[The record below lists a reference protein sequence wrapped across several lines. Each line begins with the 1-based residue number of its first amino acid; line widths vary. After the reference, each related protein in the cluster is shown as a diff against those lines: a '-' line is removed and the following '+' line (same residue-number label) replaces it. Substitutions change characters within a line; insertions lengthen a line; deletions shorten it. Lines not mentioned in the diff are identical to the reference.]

1 MFKIDNLE
9 PHKNVGLNWKRNLY
23 SALLKIYE
31 YVFCLPLYDYQ
42 NIIYRGTFCYKTTL
56 PLKQLKMEV
65 YSKEINNMK
74 IMIIT

>member
-1 MFKIDNLE
+1 MSNLIG
-9 PHKNVGLNWKRNLY
+9 NV
-23 SALLKIYE
+23 IYIPRSSN
-31 YVFCLPLYDYQ
+31 YMNVFCLSLYDYQ
-42 NIIYRGTFCYKTTL
+42 NIIYWVTFCYKTTL